1 MNSDAHQAY
10 QQQNRHECV
19 HPTTGH
25 NVLVQSPALT
35 TPKSNGTHN
44 YPANGQTL
52 LTGPHEVSVPFQ
64 MSICIHLFF
73 NQWGIQSIIN
83 KLIDEHV
90 TLLLQNACTT

>member
-19 HPTTGH
+19 HPAIGH

-44 YPANGQTL
+44 YPVNGQTL
-52 LTGPHEVSVPFQ
+52 LRGLHEVSVPFQ
-64 MSICIHLFF
+64 MSICIQLF
-73 NQWGIQSIIN
+73 IN

-90 TLLLQNACTT
+90 TLLLQDEIICPFVYYAI